1 MGGHQEGYTRPPYPV
16 EKNIFVDRE
25 IIGGQGRTLTM
36 WGCNSFQTT
45 LNAEAY
51 RNAVLSR
58 SEIVKGAVRQL
69 RGGSTE
75 RIIDAIVDAVMNKG
89 GLFVTLIDLYPT
101 MVMDAAMIALPAVHP
116 GEMNLTSMNGERR
129 LRLSEKFMDAP
140 GVARP
145 DCLIAADI
153 ANTMKALY
161 QKEGNALM
169 AARFDGFDW
178 KNEEDAFN
186 DGFPVPG
193 RLTAKAATPAIWPP
207 MNVCAR
213 QATTGSNCRSKNTKI
228 AN

>member
-1 MGGHQEGYTRPPYPV
+1 MGGHQEGYTRPPYPA

-101 MVMDAAMIALPAVHP
+101 MVMDAAIIALPAVLP

-129 LRLSEKFMDAP
+129 LRLSDKFMDAP

-213 QATTGSNCRSKNTKI
+213 QATTGSNCRSTNTKI